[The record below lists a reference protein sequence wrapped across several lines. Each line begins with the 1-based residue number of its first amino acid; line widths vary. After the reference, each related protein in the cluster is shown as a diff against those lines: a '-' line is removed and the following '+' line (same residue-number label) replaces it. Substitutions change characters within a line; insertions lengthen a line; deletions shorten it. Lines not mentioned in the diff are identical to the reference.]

1 MRLIVE
7 GFSCPVYLDI
17 SMTQQFFE
25 IMIRFFQD
33 SPTSDKNAQEA
44 ARQGYLNLP
53 ITVTSKI
60 KKFSLQPLTFNR
72 RTLDWSH
79 STPF

>member
-25 IMIRFFQD
+25 IVIRFFQD
-33 SPTSDKNAQEA
+33 SPTSDKNAQEE
-44 ARQGYLNLP
+44 ARQG
-53 ITVTSKI
+53 I
-60 KKFSLQPLTFNR
+60 
-72 RTLDWSH
+72 
-79 STPF
+79 